1 MYSWSNLRY
10 IYGRLNMNTDF
21 VIKRHDN
28 DFSVVK
34 RGIIPNK
41 AIEAA
46 RRIVSFW
53 ARLSAAQT
61 LGPTVFLEPRDS
73 ETVARAL
80 LSIAGDQT

>member
-1 MYSWSNLRY
+1 
-10 IYGRLNMNTDF
+10 MNTDF

-34 RGIIPNK
+34 RVIIPNEAVK
-41 AIEAA
+41 AAME
-46 RRIVSFW
+46 IVKKADEVKSERFGS
-53 ARLSAAQT
+53 SAHMDAEMS
-61 LGPTVFLEPRDS
+61 LDLAKEIHG